1 MASLMDTAAESCGAG
16 FTIGQ
21 RLQLVNQKWFTIKK
35 RQNEKVIWY
44 VVGCL
49 MRISNLKKNKYQ
61 FDKITFV

>member
-49 MRISNLKKNKYQ
+49 MRVFELEEKQVPI
-61 FDKITFV
+61 